1 MAMLFRTGIFIS
13 AVCLSSLSS
22 GTTHHARNYKFRRG
36 HGVLTGQEEEEDS
49 LPFYLQSG
57 ESDERRMPIPSRV
70 IGSQGGPQIIQSE
83 PQIPTPQSGSQGKT
97 SSTTSVVTVKGE
109 GLSGGADQV
118 SLISPDK
125 KDTLD
130 SLLSFLKVSG
140 SPVSGVM
147 ELRSLL
153 MSQKEEKILLRSVVE
168 QMRVELKGIK

>member
-1 MAMLFRTGIFIS
+1 MPLRVVSDQSLPQQQPQSTTALSMRRPTSSNQLKTTSYMVKSLDS
-13 AVCLSSLSS
+13 AASSSSSLS
-22 GTTHHARNYKFRRG
+22 N
-36 HGVLTGQEEEEDS
+36 
-49 LPFYLQSG
+49 
-57 ESDERRMPIPSRV
+57 
-70 IGSQGGPQIIQSE
+70 
-83 PQIPTPQSGSQGKT
+83 
-97 SSTTSVVTVKGE
+97 
-109 GLSGGADQV
+109 QV

>member
-1 MAMLFRTGIFIS
+1 ML
-13 AVCLSSLSS
+13 LSPAAPLPAGSIQQSS
-22 GTTHHARNYKFRRG
+22 SPSNQALRKQRQTAATT
-36 HGVLTGQEEEEDS
+36 
-49 LPFYLQSG
+49 
-57 ESDERRMPIPSRV
+57 
-70 IGSQGGPQIIQSE
+70 
-83 PQIPTPQSGSQGKT
+83 
-97 SSTTSVVTVKGE
+97 TTSVTVRGE
-109 GLSGGADQV
+109 PGASNAAASGQI